1 MRDVAKGDVGPVA
14 PVTGIKDGVG
24 KAGAEERREA
34 AKLSG
39 DLARPVSGC
48 TASAETLGGVAG
60 GQSDGCHG
68 AKIQCR
74 IFFDEIELPENISQ
88 AGVAGCRAGGGGAV
102 DKQDGYADIR
112 REMPVE
118 NVAGGRGPIENA
130 AAGVR
135 TAVEGGIERRA
146 GGLLGAC
153 SGRRA
158 GWSLCKGLF
167 ACSQQSQSDKTVTK
181 SAFQALFLSLRFAVH
196 GPAMTGLGQPH
207 N

>member
-1 MRDVAKGDVGPVA
+1 MDK
-14 PVTGIKDGVG
+14 KDWY
-24 KAGAEERREA
+24 AE
-34 AKLSG
+34 
-39 DLARPVSGC
+39 VSG
-48 TASAETLGGVAG
+48 
-60 GQSDGCHG
+60 
-68 AKIQCR
+68 
-74 IFFDEIELPENISQ
+74 
-88 AGVAGCRAGGGGAV
+88 
-102 DKQDGYADIR
+102 
-112 REMPVE
+112 EMFVE
-118 NVAGGRGPIENA
+118 NVAGGCSPIENA

-181 SAFQALFLSLRFAVH
+181 SSFQALFLSLRFAVH